1 MRARR
6 CYLPIDMTD
15 IDFVGEARWVRE
27 VIAHYATLRELRASA
42 VWPELNRRVRAVLGT
57 VRRHDGGATG
67 AGDTSRASATPVGP
81 LLVPASTPSNP
92 SPVRA
97 VHWNVE
103 HGNWYEQVERALL
116 RDEALRG
123 ADLLMF
129 NEIDFGMARA
139 GNRDVTRDL
148 AAALGRYAVWAP
160 LFVETTTGRDDDPRM
175 AAGRENRES
184 LFGLAVLSR
193 WPIGDVRVIELPS
206 PETIQFDLERMLGR
220 HIALVATIERPGAPF
235 VAVSVH
241 LEVHRTRAR
250 RADQMR
256 VLVDALRDE
265 RRPVILGGDFNSHTF
280 DRGVTMATL
289 RGAAALLLAPGP
301 SLERRLRWHDR
312 GPSRERLFDVLRAA
326 GFEWESFVDREPTL
340 DLRFDRIDE
349 ARTLPAPLRGA
360 GERVLRWEE
369 GRARLRLDWFAGRG
383 WSSGSGRTVL
393 GLYGPGRAS
402 D

>member
-1 MRARR
+1 MS
-6 CYLPIDMTD
+6 D

-27 VIAHYATLRELRASA
+27 AIAPYATLRELRASA
-42 VWPELNRRVRAVLGT
+42 VWPELEWRVRRVLAT
-57 VRRHDGGATG
+57 VRRHDGGAP
-67 AGDTSRASATPVGP
+67 SASA
-81 LLVPASTPSNP
+81 PSDP
-92 SPVRA
+92 SRVRT

-235 VAVSVH
+235 VAVSAH
-241 LEVHRTRAR
+241 LAVHRTRAR

-301 SLERRLRWHDR
+301 SLERRLRWPDR

-326 GFEWESFVDREPTL
+326 GFEWERFVDREPTL

-360 GERVLRWEE
+360 GERVLRWAE

-393 GLYGPGRAS
+393 GLNGPGRAS
-402 D
+402 DHAPLVAEFA